1 MTLPYLVSAMLRLWI
16 FVAIVITVVISI
28 IGSMYTCSQ
37 TLCNQLQFG
46 AYFMPLP
53 LWNYNRPRIKFFLLL
68 LRRACDRPA
77 TYIKCRIIIF
87 HVSWDL
93 LKTAPFDLLPQWPQ
107 RDVSLIIP
115 CAVSFDES
123 SCLSNSNSIF
133 LFVLSVYPSASQ
145 IGCLSDRLP
154 LSAYLY
160 ASQPACF
167 PLFYVHTPPCFISQ
181 VKVKKFNPEWALTGN
196 NL

>member
-1 MTLPYLVSAMLRLWI
+1 MHNDLALFGLSQVKIMEFCSHSHHGCHFHHWVSVHM
-16 FVAIVITVVISI
+16 FSDP
-28 IGSMYTCSQ
+28 
-37 TLCNQLQFG
+37 FG

-77 TYIKCRIIIF
+77 TYIKHRIVIF

-107 RDVSLIIP
+107 CDVSLIIP
-115 CAVSFDES
+115 CAVSFDDS

-145 IGCLSDRLP
+145 MGCSSAAVCLP
-154 LSAYLY
+154 VC
-160 ASQPACF
+160 QPAS
-167 PLFYVHTPPCFISQ
+167 LFSSLLCTYPSMFYI
-181 VKVKKFNPEWALTGN
+181 TG
-196 NL
+196 